1 MVLFFLCE
9 DIVMKQGDKEP
20 TNMEKTNKTFKANK
34 IAYVER
40 WVMHFGKNKEYDGVE
55 ANQLPNG
62 KWACE
67 IDLPLI
73 EQTVKTVASTEINAM
88 LNGANKA
95 AKAIQEFL
103 SEHPEVKWIPLSKF
117 RHWEIEMGEHGFV
130 SLHLNSEYRKKSGE
144 QMLMMQQES
153 IKAVKKA
160 IARIKRV
167 NGSDKDLFI
176 QVLDRSL
183 FKEDATN
190 DEIYKKIFDT
200 MYDEHN
206 IFITSINCDS
216 DSDHV
221 IVVGYSSLREEF
233 EEYLK

>member
-1 MVLFFLCE
+1 MVLFFLRE
-9 DIVMKQGDKEP
+9 DIVMIQGVKEP
-20 TNMEKTNKTFKANK
+20 TNMENTNNTFKANK

-40 WVMHFGKNKEYDGVE
+40 WVMHFGKSKEYDGLE
-55 ANQLPNG
+55 ANQLPSG
-62 KWACE
+62 KWVCE
-67 IDLPLI
+67 IELPLV

-88 LNGANKA
+88 LNSADKA
-95 AKAIQEFL
+95 TKLIKEYL
-103 SEHPEVKWIPLSKF
+103 LKHPEVKWIPLSKF
-117 RHWEIEMGEHGFV
+117 RHWEIEVSEHGFV

-200 MYDEHN
+200 MYDDHG
-206 IFITSINCDS
+206 IFVTSINCDN
-216 DSDHV
+216 DSGHV

>member
-1 MVLFFLCE
+1 
-9 DIVMKQGDKEP
+9 
-20 TNMEKTNKTFKANK
+20 MEKTNKTFKANK

-40 WVMHFGKNKEYDGVE
+40 WVMHFGKNKEYDGIK
-55 ANQLPNG
+55 ANQLQNG

-73 EQTVKTVASTEINAM
+73 EQTAKVVASTEINAM

-103 SEHPEVKWIPLSKF
+103 NEHPEVKWIPLSKF
-117 RHWEIEMGEHGFV
+117 RHWEIEMSEHGFA

-144 QMLMMQQES
+144 QILMMQQET

-160 IARIKRV
+160 IARIKKV

-176 QVLDRSL
+176 QVLDQSL
-183 FKEDATN
+183 FDDHKTIEEIMHEIN
-190 DEIYKKIFDT
+190 DKIENDYHMSNMT
-200 MYDEHN
+200 VCYDKDG
-206 IFITSINCDS
+206 DS
-216 DSDHV
+216 V
-221 IVVGYSSLREEF
+221 IVVGYTFPIEEGG
-233 EEYLK
+233 LN